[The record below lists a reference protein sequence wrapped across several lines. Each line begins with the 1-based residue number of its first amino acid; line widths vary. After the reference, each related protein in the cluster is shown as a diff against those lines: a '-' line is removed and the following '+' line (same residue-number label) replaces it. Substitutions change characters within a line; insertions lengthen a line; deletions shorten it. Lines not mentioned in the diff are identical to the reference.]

1 MTIFMY
7 THFMLGIDIYCT
19 ITIPAWF
26 IPCNYIVNSD
36 PFNFL
41 HALSS
46 RFLRSHTF
54 TFEFRF
60 HKFFK
65 ALPS

>member
-1 MTIFMY
+1 
-7 THFMLGIDIYCT
+7 MLGIDIYCT

-46 RFLRSHTF
+46 RFLRSH
-54 TFEFRF
+54 EFRF